1 MVERK
6 VKEVAPAV
14 EANVKSLNELLL
26 ATKKELAVKSFKKKM
41 EKQMKKKF
49 KLKMLIFVL

>member
-1 MVERK
+1 MERK

-41 EKQMKKKF
+41 EKQMKKK
-49 KLKMLIFVL
+49 I